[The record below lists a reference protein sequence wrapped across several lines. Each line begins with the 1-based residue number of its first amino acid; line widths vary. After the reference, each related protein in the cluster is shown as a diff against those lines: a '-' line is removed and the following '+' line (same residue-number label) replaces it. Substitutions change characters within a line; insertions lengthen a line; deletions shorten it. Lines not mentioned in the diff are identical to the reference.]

1 MNRRCL
7 LFELGIYLKVAE
19 AYIPPAPNFALRREG
34 ILDFETRDNFV
45 IVTCECYQIFWRYM
59 HAKYIRSL
67 VFLKEIRKK
76 KTFQAKYISTVK
88 FLWCVLIKKR
98 ISAGIFPHA
107 LLYQ

>member
-76 KTFQAKYISTVK
+76 TIPGKVYKYCKIFVVCTD
-88 FLWCVLIKKR
+88 KKR